1 MRGVRK
7 ADRWSRRP
15 PRRSRAAR
23 RYPRRR
29 EGSAGGRWS
38 SCSQVYRKGRR
49 SWFTPLQID
58 SLYIV
63 RFSRARS
70 KWQKP
75 GRMSSACDKI
85 ARDIYHD
92 RLMRFAMPRLKRAP
106 KPDNAWRLGEFL
118 CFAVYSASH
127 AFNRVYKPLL
137 DELGLT
143 YPQYLV
149 MVLLWEQDDQT
160 VGSLGEKLFL
170 ESSTL
175 TPLLKRLEALG
186 QVKRTRDRVDERQ
199 VRVRLTDKGRAMR
212 EKAREIPDCILAA
225 SGLEIDE
232 LRRLQGELVALRTA
246 LERYHRD

>member
-1 MRGVRK
+1 MSDATAKSARASG
-7 ADRWSRRP
+7 SSSLP
-15 PRRSRAAR
+15 PVAL
-23 RYPRRR
+23 PV
-29 EGSAGGRWS
+29 E
-38 SCSQVYRKGRR
+38 
-49 SWFTPLQID
+49 
-58 SLYIV
+58 
-63 RFSRARS
+63 
-70 KWQKP
+70 
-75 GRMSSACDKI
+75 
-85 ARDIYHD
+85 
-92 RLMRFAMPRLKRAP
+92 
-106 KPDNAWRLGEFL
+106 EFL
-118 CFAVYSASH
+118 CFTVYSTVH

-170 ESSTL
+170 ESSMI

-212 EKAREIPDCILAA
+212 EKAREIPDCILEA

-232 LRRLQGELVALRTA
+232 LRRLQSELVALRTA
-246 LERYHRD
+246 LEQYHRD